1 MSYTIVELNLAQPR
15 VVLMPPRHRIPGD
28 LLTVEQ
34 VADLLQLNKLTIY
47 KYIHSGELV
56 AVKLGRSFRVRRDEV
71 EHFLDAHMVGAP
83 GRPAAGRERVSPR
96 PRSVV
101 LVPAR
106 GDTEGRRGGDVEN
119 GQERRRREALI
130 ASNPLEWIIRGLH

>member
-1 MSYTIVELNLAQPR
+1 MAPR
-15 VVLMPPRHRIPGD
+15 RRIPDG

-34 VADLLQLNKLTIY
+34 VADLLQINKLTVY
-47 KYIHSGELV
+47 KYIHSGELL
-56 AVKLGRSFRVRRDEV
+56 AVKLGRSFRVRRDQV
-71 EHFLDAHMVGAP
+71 ERFLDAHMVPAP
-83 GRPAAGRERVSPR
+83 RRPMAGPERVSPR
-96 PRSVV
+96 AAGSVRRPRRVV

-106 GDTEGRRGGDVEN
+106 GEDEGSRGGDVEN